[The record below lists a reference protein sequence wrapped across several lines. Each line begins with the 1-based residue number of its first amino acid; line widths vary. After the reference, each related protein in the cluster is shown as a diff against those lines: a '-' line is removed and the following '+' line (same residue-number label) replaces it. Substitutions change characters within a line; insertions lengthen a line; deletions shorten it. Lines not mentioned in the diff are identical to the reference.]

1 MRPDPPFP
9 TFSLVLS
16 QQTQSTPPSFLVY
29 PWTPVT
35 YHQPVVQAPQSTNAT
50 PTPPVALPPNTANT
64 PTKVFRALYQL
75 FAGLVAKLRAR
86 FAS

>member
-9 TFSLVLS
+9 TFSFVLS
-16 QQTQSTPPSFLVY
+16 QQTQSAPPSFLVY

-35 YHQPVVQAPQSTNAT
+35 YHQPVVQGAQNTNVTSTPLVAPIHSTVST
-50 PTPPVALPPNTANT
+50 R
-64 PTKVFRALYQL
+64 TKVFRAFHQF
-75 FAGLVAKLRAR
+75 FAGLITRLRAR